1 MSVPKKANAAVKARR
16 ASPTAAS
23 HPARRQ
29 RVLVVDDHPML
40 RAGLRD
46 LINKQPDLEVC
57 GEAANASEA
66 LSAISRCHPDVLVTD
81 LSMPGRSGAELIKD
95 ALALR
100 PRLSILVVSMHDERI
115 HAERVLRA
123 GARGYVMKEAGP
135 EKMLTA
141 IRQVSTGQV
150 YASEELT
157 SRLLGVLTGRHP
169 SGSNSPIEKLSNRE
183 FEVFRLLGEGL
194 PTGDIAQ
201 RLHLS
206 AKTVAAHRANI
217 KTKLAIGTASELI
230 SYATRWVAADRL
242 PPRSGIVR

>member
-1 MSVPKKANAAVKARR
+1 MSAPKKTTTAAKARR
-16 ASPTAAS
+16 TSAAPASR
-23 HPARRQ
+23 PAPRQ

-40 RAGLRD
+40 RAGLRE

-57 GEAANASEA
+57 GEAGNACDA
-66 LSAISRCHPDVLVTD
+66 LSEISRCHPDVLVTD

-95 ALALR
+95 ALALH

-135 EKMLTA
+135 EKLLAA
-141 IRQVSTGQV
+141 IRKVAAGEV
-150 YASEELT
+150 YASEQLSAQLLDTLT
-157 SRLLGVLTGRHP
+157 SRHP
-169 SGSNSPIEKLSNRE
+169 RGSQSPIEKLSDRE
-183 FEVFRLLGEGL
+183 FDVFRLLGEGR
-194 PTGDIAQ
+194 PTPDIAQ

-230 SYATRWVAADRL
+230 SYATRWVAADR
-242 PPRSGIVR
+242 